1 MGESWLG
8 GSNVLAPA
16 RVDVPLIEGFAAGGS
31 DFKPQALLFEVE
43 EINFGAAFGADDLPN
58 KLRTERIRGHEQP
71 DGMLSF
77 PQCAHA
83 IASHV
88 LGNW

>member
-1 MGESWLG
+1 MGKSWLG

-43 EINFGAAFGADDLPN
+43 EINFGAAFGADDLQN
-58 KLRTERIRGHEQP
+58 KLRLRGYA
-71 DGMLSF
+71 GMSNRMV
-77 PQCAHA
+77 C
-83 IASHV
+83 
-88 LGNW
+88 